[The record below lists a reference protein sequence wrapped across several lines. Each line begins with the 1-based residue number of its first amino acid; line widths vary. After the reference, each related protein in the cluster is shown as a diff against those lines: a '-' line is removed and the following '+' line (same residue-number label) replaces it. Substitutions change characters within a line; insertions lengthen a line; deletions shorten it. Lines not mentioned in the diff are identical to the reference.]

1 MKRLICT
8 LIALMM
14 LCSIA
19 SAESVDLK
27 SMTEDQLRELRTQI
41 DTELAARQTEQ
52 MLDSEFLYEGDLG
65 DYHVAVKSMR
75 MGTEY
80 KTNAPCVA
88 ITFLFTNY
96 GSKEAN
102 YASNLTK
109 IVYQNG
115 ERCEGGTIVN
125 EFDTPT
131 DDFFTDVKDGATVE
145 CMSAWTLQDS
155 TSPIEIEFSDFF
167 DFSSDPATIKC
178 VLQLPE

>member
-1 MKRLICT
+1 MKRLVCT
-8 LIALMM
+8 LIAFMM

-41 DTELAARQTEQ
+41 DTELAVRQTEK
-52 MLDSEFLYEGDLG
+52 MLGSEFIFEDDLR
-65 DYHVAVKSMR
+65 DYHVAVKAMR

-80 KTNAPCVA
+80 KTDAPCIA

-96 GSKEAN
+96 GSEEAN
-102 YASNLTK
+102 YASNLMIK
-109 IVYQNG
+109 VFQNG
-115 ERCEGGTIVN
+115 ERCEGGAIIN

-131 DDFFTDVKDGATVE
+131 DDFFTNIKDGATVE
-145 CMSAWTLQDS
+145 CMSAWTLHDA
-155 TSPIEIEFSDFF
+155 TSPIELEFSDFY